1 MKLDLKR
8 INRERRRRGAKPL
21 PTGRAGLGRPAGPR
35 PSKAELQRLYV
46 KKGLST
52 RAVADSL
59 DLSKDTVRRTLAEY
73 KIKARPSA
81 SPPSRL
87 AAYGLTVLRRH
98 IKADGL
104 RSTARALGLSAPG
117 LLDYLKRHGRKR

>member
-21 PTGRAGLGRPAGPR
+21 PVPAGLGRPAGPH
-35 PSKAELQRLYV
+35 PSKAELVRLYV
-46 KKGLST
+46 TKGLSLRST
-52 RAVADSL
+52 AEAL
-59 DLSKDTVRRTLAEY
+59 GASKDTVRRTMAEY
-73 KIKARPSA
+73 KIKPRPSTA
-81 SPPSRL
+81 PPSRL
-87 AAYGLTVLRRH
+87 APYGLTVLRRR

-117 LLDYLKRHGRKR
+117 LLDYLRRHGRKR